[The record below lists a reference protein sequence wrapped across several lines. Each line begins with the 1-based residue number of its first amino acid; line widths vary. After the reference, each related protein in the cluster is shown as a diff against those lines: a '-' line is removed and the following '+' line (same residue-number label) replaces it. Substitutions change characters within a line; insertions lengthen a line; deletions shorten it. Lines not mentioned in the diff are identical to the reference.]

1 MVSYF
6 DSSVLMTIILHEPRM
21 KEAESLW
28 KLSSNKASSILLRIE
43 SLVSLRRFYEHN
55 KHRLE
60 TNWLALKTS
69 ELNNFLREVTCLII
83 DKTIENIT
91 LQNKNLAKCRTLDA
105 IHLATALD
113 IKNNSNNAY
122 DMKLYTFDVNM
133 YDLAKDFDFI
143 TNIL

>member
-1 MVSYF
+1 M
-6 DSSVLMTIILHEPRM
+6 
-21 KEAESLW
+21 
-28 KLSSNKASSILLRIE
+28 
-43 SLVSLRRFYEHN
+43 
-55 KHRLE
+55 
-60 TNWLALKTS
+60 
-69 ELNNFLREVTCLII
+69 II
-83 DKTIENIT
+83 DKTIENII

-133 YDLAKDFDFI
+133 YGLAKDFDFI